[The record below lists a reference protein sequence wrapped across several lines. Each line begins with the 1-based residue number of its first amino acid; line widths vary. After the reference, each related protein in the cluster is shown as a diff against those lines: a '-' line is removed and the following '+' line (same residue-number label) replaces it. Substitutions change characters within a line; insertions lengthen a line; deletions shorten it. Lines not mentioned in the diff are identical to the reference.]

1 MTHRAF
7 TPLVNF
13 FVQEQKQSQKKK
25 KRLAQR
31 DYWDLLMYDYQEGGR
46 TASDSKFLHGEIE
59 FKMDTVI
66 EYKRMFLSL
75 PFEIYPRF

>member
-1 MTHRAF
+1 
-7 TPLVNF
+7 
-13 FVQEQKQSQKKK
+13 
-25 KRLAQR
+25 
-31 DYWDLLMYDYQEGGR
+31 MYDYQEGGR

-59 FKMDTVI
+59 FKIDTVI